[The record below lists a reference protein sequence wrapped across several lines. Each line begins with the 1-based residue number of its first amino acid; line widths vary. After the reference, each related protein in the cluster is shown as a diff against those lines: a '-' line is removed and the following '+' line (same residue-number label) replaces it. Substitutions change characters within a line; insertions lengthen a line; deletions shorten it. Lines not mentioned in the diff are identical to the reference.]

1 MGPDL
6 LTHARQAR
14 PRRRNQQGKR
24 ATGEGVCRHTSNRF
38 ARASRPAHSFES
50 VADRPGEAHHADQ
63 GGLRQLRAAVEV
75 AQGVGL

>member
-24 ATGEGVCRHTSNRF
+24 ATGEGGI
-38 ARASRPAHSFES
+38 PAHFQPLCARIPFKS
-50 VADRPGEAHHADQ
+50 VAHRPGEAHHADQ

-75 AQGVGL
+75 AQGVGP